1 MFFFLS
7 KTVSFLLMPLS
18 LVFLFWVVSLF
29 MKRPRLKMIFFW
41 TGMGLLLFFSNGF
54 IANSVMR
61 AWELRPVL
69 FADMHPYQLG
79 VVLTGAT
86 SSNPDTHDR
95 VYFNKGADR
104 VTHTVQLYKLGLLK
118 KILISGGSG
127 RLNGQSEP
135 EANQFRN
142 AMIMMGVDSAAI
154 LIENQ
159 TRNTHE
165 SAIAVRPIL
174 DSLGFTSD
182 QCLLITS
189 AFHMRRSLAC
199 YRKVGVNLQ
208 AFPTD
213 YYTHESQFAIDEW
226 IVPSAEA
233 IVIWTKLVR
242 EWVGFAAY
250 KTAGYV

>member
-18 LVFLFWVVSLF
+18 LVFLFWVASLLI
-29 MKRPRLKMIFFW
+29 KRPRLKKIFFW

-54 IANSVMR
+54 IANAVMR
-61 AWELRPVL
+61 AWELRPVP
-69 FADMHPYQLG
+69 FADMKPHQLG

-86 SSNPDTHDR
+86 NSNPETKDR
-95 VYFNKGADR
+95 VYFHKGADR

-127 RLNGQSEP
+127 KLTGQGEP

-142 AMIMMGVDSAAI
+142 AMLMMGVDSAAI

-165 SAIAVRPIL
+165 SAMAVKPIL
-174 DSLGFTSD
+174 DSLGFSAD
-182 QCLLITS
+182 QCLLVTS

-208 AFPTD
+208 PFPTD
-213 YYTHESQFAIDEW
+213 YYTHALQFSIDEW
-226 IVPSAEA
+226 IPSAEA

-242 EWVGFAAY
+242 EWVGFVAY
-250 KTAGYV
+250 KVAGYV